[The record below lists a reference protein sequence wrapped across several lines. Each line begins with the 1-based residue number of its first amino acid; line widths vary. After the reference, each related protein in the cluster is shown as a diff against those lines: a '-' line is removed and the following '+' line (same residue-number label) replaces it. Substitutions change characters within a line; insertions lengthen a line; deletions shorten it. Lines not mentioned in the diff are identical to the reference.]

1 MPDASPYL
9 EAAYAVFAVL
19 IATYVA
25 IIAYR
30 MRNTAR
36 ERRELEAELAA
47 RTGDRL
53 SADEQREL
61 ERV

>member
-9 EAAYAVFAVL
+9 EAAYAVFVAL
-19 IATYVA
+19 IVIYVA
-25 IIAYR
+25 IIVYR

-36 ERRELEAELAA
+36 ERRRLEAELAERRA
-47 RTGDRL
+47 DRT
-53 SADEQREL
+53 EPEREL